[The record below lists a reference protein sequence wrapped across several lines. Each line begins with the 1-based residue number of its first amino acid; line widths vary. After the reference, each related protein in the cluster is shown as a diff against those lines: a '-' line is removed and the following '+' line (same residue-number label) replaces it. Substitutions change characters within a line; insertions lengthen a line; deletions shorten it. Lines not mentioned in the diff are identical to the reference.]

1 MRLKRD
7 TVAGGAFVG
16 LGAALWASSGD
27 LPVGS
32 LAMPGAGMVPM
43 IAIGLVMVLGGV
55 LLVRGTAGPS
65 LSADHWSD
73 ADHAIRVVVA
83 TAIATA
89 LYTRLGFLITV
100 PLLLFGLVGLV
111 ERRNIVA
118 AAAFSIGVTAV
129 AWLLFAMLLKTPLP
143 PVPWS

>member
-16 LGAALWASSGD
+16 LAVALWASSGD

-43 IAIGLVMVLGGV
+43 IAIGLVLVFGGG

-65 LSADHWSD
+65 LAADHWSD
-73 ADHAIRVVVA
+73 ADHAVRVVVA

-89 LYTRLGFLITV
+89 LYTTLGFLITV
-100 PLLLFGLVGLV
+100 PLLLFGLTAVV
-111 ERRNIVA
+111 ERRNILA
-118 AAAFSIGVTAV
+118 AAAFSIGVTA
-129 AWLLFAMLLKTPLP
+129 ATWLLFSTLLKTPLP
-143 PVPWS
+143 PAPWS